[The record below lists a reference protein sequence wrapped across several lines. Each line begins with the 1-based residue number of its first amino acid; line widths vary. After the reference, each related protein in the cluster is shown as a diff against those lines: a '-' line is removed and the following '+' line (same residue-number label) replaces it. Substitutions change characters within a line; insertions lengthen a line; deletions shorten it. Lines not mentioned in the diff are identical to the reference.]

1 MFFAFGTF
9 PRVFL
14 QQGLNEMNPFLVNFE
29 ALCFHIHFY
38 FPMKESN
45 NLALMVALAK
55 PPFRVLA
62 MAPKLFAMQFTNLV
76 VS

>member
-1 MFFAFGTF
+1 
-9 PRVFL
+9 
-14 QQGLNEMNPFLVNFE
+14 
-29 ALCFHIHFY
+29 
-38 FPMKESN
+38 MKESN

-55 PPFRVLA
+55 PPLRVLA